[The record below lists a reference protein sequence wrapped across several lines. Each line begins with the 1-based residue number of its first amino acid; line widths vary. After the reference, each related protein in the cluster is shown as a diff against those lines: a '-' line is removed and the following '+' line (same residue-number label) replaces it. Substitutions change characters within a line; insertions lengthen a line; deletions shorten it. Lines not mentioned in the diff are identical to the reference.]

1 MENLVAS
8 RSIESQGRRPSLETI
23 RPWRKRTLQIIS
35 TEKWRKESEV
45 TPLPQVAGHGSW
57 DKSQA
62 ILTNKDGYILKPIQA
77 GPRGER
83 EIQFY
88 RTITEATDSSLK
100 QFQPFIPSFYGS
112 CTKKDGQ
119 FMMIENATMRMT
131 RPCIM
136 DIKIGAKTYGPD
148 ASAEKAAKQDASYAG
163 TKKPFGFSVLGM
175 SVYHGAKKD
184 EFKVLNKEY
193 GKNLNK
199 DNIQDFVNVF
209 FDKAN
214 ETAMTQALLSVFLTR
229 LKAIQ
234 AMYSN
239 QRVFH
244 IFGSSILFV
253 YDASILLDSQASSEA
268 IDSAVVV
275 KMIDFAHVHPADGQP
290 DQNYNFGL
298 ASLIKALEG
307 TPSA

>member
-1 MENLVAS
+1 MSGE
-8 RSIESQGRRPSLETI
+8 REDGRRASLENI

-62 ILTNKDGYILKPIQA
+62 ILTNKDGYILKPIQS

-83 EIQFY
+83 EVQFY
-88 RTITEATDSSLK
+88 QTVNSSEEAEVT
-100 QFQPFIPSFYGS
+100 QFLPFIPAFYGS
-112 CTKKDGQ
+112 CTKKDGK
-119 FMMIENATMRMT
+119 FMMIENATIRMT
-131 RPCIM
+131 KPCIM

-148 ASAEKAAKQDASYAG
+148 ATAEKAAKQDASYAG

-175 SVYHGAKKD
+175 SVYMGENKG

-193 GKNLNK
+193 GKGLNK
-199 DNIQDFVNVF
+199 DNIEDFIKTF
-209 FDKAN
+209 FDRGN
-214 ETAMTQALLSVFLTR
+214 ETAATKALMEVFVEK
-229 LKAIQ
+229 LKGIQ
-234 AMYSN
+234 AMYSK

-253 YDASILLDSQASSEA
+253 YDAAALLGAGVRGDLER
-268 IDSAVVV
+268 AVVV
-275 KMIDFAHVHPADGQP
+275 KMIDFAHVHPAHGEADA
-290 DQNYNFGL
+290 NYNTGL
-298 ASLIKALEG
+298 RNLIEVMERASAD
-307 TPSA
+307 

>member
-1 MENLVAS
+1 M
-8 RSIESQGRRPSLETI
+8 G
-23 RPWRKRTLQIIS
+23 
-35 TEKWRKESEV
+35 
-45 TPLPQVAGHGSW
+45 
-57 DKSQA
+57 
-62 ILTNKDGYILKPIQA
+62 
-77 GPRGER
+77 RGER

-88 RTITEATDSSLK
+88 RTITEATDSSLA

-163 TKKPFGFSVLGM
+163 TKKPLGFSVLGM

-193 GKNLNK
+193 GKSLNK
-199 DNIQDFVNVF
+199 DNIKDFVNVF

-214 ETAMTQALLSVFLTR
+214 ETAMTQAMF
-229 LKAIQ
+229 
-234 AMYSN
+234 SN
-239 QRVFH
+239 QMVFH

-253 YDASILLDSQASSEA
+253 YDASILLESEASSEA

-275 KMIDFAHVHPADGQP
+275 KMIDFAHVHPANGQP

-298 ASLIKALEG
+298 ANLIQVLEG
-307 TPSA
+307 TPST

>member
-88 RTITEATDSSLK
+88 RTITEATDSNLK

-136 DIKIGAKTYGPD
+136 DVKIGAKTYGPD

-175 SVYHGAKKD
+175 SVYHGGKKD

-214 ETAMTQALLSVFLTR
+214 ETAMTQALLSVFLAR

-234 AMYSN
+234 EMYSN

-253 YDASILLDSQASSEA
+253 YDASILLDLQASSEA
-268 IDSAVVV
+268 IESAVVV
-275 KMIDFAHVHPADGQP
+275 KMIDFAHVHPANGEP

-298 ASLIKALEG
+298 DSLIKTLEG
-307 TPSA
+307 TTSA

>member
-1 MENLVAS
+1 MENLTS
-8 RSIESQGRRPSLETI
+8 RTIEAQGRRPSLETI

-88 RTITEATDSSLK
+88 QTITEATDLSLK

-136 DIKIGAKTYGPD
+136 DVKIGAKTYGPD

-193 GKNLNK
+193 GKSLNK

-214 ETAMTQALLSVFLTR
+214 ESEMTRAVLDVFLAR
-229 LKAIQ
+229 LKGIEE
-234 AMYSN
+234 MYSN

-244 IFGSSILFV
+244 IFGSSLLFV
-253 YDASILLDSQASSEA
+253 YDASILLESAPSSEA
-268 IDSAVVV
+268 INSSVVV
-275 KMIDFAHVHPADGQP
+275 KMIDFAHVHPANGQP
-290 DQNYNFGL
+290 DDNYNFGL
-298 ASLIKALEG
+298 ANLIKTLE
-307 TPSA
+307 S

>member
-1 MENLVAS
+1 MENLDTKT
-8 RSIESQGRRPSLETI
+8 IEAQGRRPSLETI

-193 GKNLNK
+193 GKSLNK
-199 DNIQDFVNVF
+199 DNIEDFVNVF

-214 ETAMTQALLSVFLTR
+214 ESEMTQALLSVFLGR

-234 AMYSN
+234 EMYSN

-253 YDASILLDSQASSEA
+253 YDASILLESAASSEA
-268 IDSAVVV
+268 IDSSVVV
-275 KMIDFAHVHPADGQP
+275 KMIDFAHVHPANKQP

-298 ASLIKALEG
+298 ANLIKTLEG